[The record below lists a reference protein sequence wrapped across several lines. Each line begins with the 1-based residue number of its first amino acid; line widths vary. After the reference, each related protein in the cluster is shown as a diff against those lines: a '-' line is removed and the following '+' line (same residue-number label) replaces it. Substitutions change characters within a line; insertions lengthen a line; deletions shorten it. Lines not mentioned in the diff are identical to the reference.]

1 MMSCTI
7 SRQIHLQWVKAEVF
21 NDSLPTNISCNIIRQ
36 TVVTAV
42 HGDES
47 VHKQEVADLIVHSLK
62 TTWQSYWLRRMIHTV
77 SDVNILTRK
86 HFDGGDVS
94 TVKMLANGDGEFSNE
109 TPTTFDDNEAVTPPA
124 KGKPGRTVPLTT
136 TPNSKKTKKRKYS
149 NKYEKPLPG
158 NVFKKEV
165 DKYFRQSISF
175 ERFK

>member
-1 MMSCTI
+1 M
-7 SRQIHLQWVKAEVF
+7 
-21 NDSLPTNISCNIIRQ
+21 
-36 TVVTAV
+36 
-42 HGDES
+42 
-47 VHKQEVADLIVHSLK
+47 
-62 TTWQSYWLRRMIHTV
+62 RRMIHTV

-136 TPNSKKTKKRKYS
+136 TPNSKKMKKRKYS